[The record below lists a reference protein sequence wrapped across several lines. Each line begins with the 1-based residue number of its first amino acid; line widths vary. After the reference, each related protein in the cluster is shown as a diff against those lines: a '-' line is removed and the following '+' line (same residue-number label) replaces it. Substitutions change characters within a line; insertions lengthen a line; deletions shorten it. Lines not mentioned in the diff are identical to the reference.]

1 MILSWF
7 LLILGL
13 AIVQSQQPP
22 NSAVIISSE
31 NENNYDGTY
40 KYRYQTSNGI
50 TVEEEGSLKN
60 PGTEGEAQT
69 ARGSY
74 SYTAPDGQVITVNW
88 YADETGFHAERT
100 NIQAPGSKPLIVSK
114 PASLAAPEFF
124 RG

>member
-1 MILSWF
+1 MSPCHL
-7 LLILGL
+7 
-13 AIVQSQQPP
+13 
-22 NSAVIISSE
+22 
-31 NENNYDGTY
+31 
-40 KYRYQTSNGI
+40 YRYQTSNGI

-88 YADETGFHAERT
+88 YADETGFHAERI
-100 NIQAPGSKPLIVSK
+100 NKQRPGMIPFSDAIPVAES
-114 PASLAAPEFF
+114 APEFF

>member
-1 MILSWF
+1 MRLSWIVLVFGVGLVQGQQPTNNDVILS
-7 LLILGL
+7 
-13 AIVQSQQPP
+13 
-22 NSAVIISSE
+22 SE
-31 NENNYDGTY
+31 SENNYDGTY
-40 KYRYQTSNGI
+40 KYSYQTSNGI
-50 TVEEEGSLKN
+50 SVKEEGFLKN

-100 NIQAPGSKPLIVSK
+100 NVQGPGTT
-114 PASLAAPEFF
+114 PAEIPIPESAPEFF